1 MEQQQPSHRSF
12 KTLEQL
18 PEERAQS
25 QAREFQQPAQA
36 QQKPPAKK
44 SVLENKKLAV
54 IIGVIGFIIIGIV
67 FFFLF
72 RSVGVI

>member
-1 MEQQQPSHRSF
+1 MEPKRQSF
-12 KTLEQL
+12 RTLEDL
-18 PEERAQS
+18 PERQVQS
-25 QAREFQQPAQA
+25 QAKEFQSPAKA

-44 SVLENKKLAV
+44 SILESKKLAA
-54 IIGVIGFIIIGIV
+54 IIGVIGFIIIGII